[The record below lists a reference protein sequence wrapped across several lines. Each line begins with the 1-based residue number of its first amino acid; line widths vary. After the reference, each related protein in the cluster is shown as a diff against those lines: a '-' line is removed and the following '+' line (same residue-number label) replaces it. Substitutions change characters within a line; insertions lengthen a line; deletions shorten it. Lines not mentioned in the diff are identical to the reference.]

1 MNFKSLFRVCVLA
14 AMLLPIEAACSLSA
28 RPKGKPAADREY
40 DPQTTAS
47 FFYTEGIKNNVME
60 GDTARSIRLFEKVL
74 AIDSTHAPSLY
85 ELAILYAGAGAPEK
99 ALQYCLRANRLD
111 TGNLWYRGQL
121 GRLLIATNRLDSA
134 MTVYRSLLRADPDN
148 PDNYRLTAA
157 LYDQK
162 GEYEQA
168 LAVLDS
174 AQSRLGRIEI
184 LSSFR
189 RQMLM
194 SMGKYEQAVEEA
206 KATVEDFPYEE
217 QNYVALAELY
227 AMLGLDS
234 LAQRTYDEALA
245 LNPGSTP
252 TIISLN
258 EFYKQRKDNVR
269 FLATAELLFRAPEL
283 PLETKLKFYD
293 DLIRTPSFY
302 RDNYFQIGK
311 LASALAIAY
320 PHDRRTRELYARHL
334 IAGGNLE
341 EALKLY
347 KARIDDPEGRR
358 EALNNV
364 LDIEAY
370 LNRPDSVAKYAAE
383 ATRYYPSDPE
393 LYLRKGGVTAFFL
406 KDYAAA
412 EADYKQALKYARSD
426 SLRSVIYGSLGD
438 NCQNRGDYKNCFK
451 YYDKGLRLDTTNAV
465 IYNNYAY
472 FLSLREERLDDARN
486 GPESQPAVAEQS
498 HLPRHLRMGSLHAG
512 ALRGSARADAPGRLA
527 RPDRQQGAA
536 DPLRRHT
543 LQAERPLHGLDLLE
557 KGLGERIR
565 SRRNRETTQTD
576 RIKWRP
582 DDDCSSSACWPFS
595 HGKPPARRWNR
606 CEKTSSGPSGKS
618 A

>member
-347 KARIDDPEGRR
+347 KAGIDDPEGRR

-472 FLSLREERLDDARN
+472 FLSLREERLDDAL
-486 GPESQPAVAEQS
+486 E
-498 HLPRHLRMGSLHAG
+498 L
-512 ALRGSARADAPGRLA
+512 ARTANRLSPNNPTYLDTYAWVLYMLGRYEEAREPMRLA
-527 RPDRQQGAA
+527 VSLDRTDSKELLIHYGDILYKLNDRFMASIYWKKA
-536 DPLRRHT
+536 
-543 LQAERPLHGLDLLE
+543 LE
-557 KGLGERIR
+557 KGYDPEEI
-565 SRRNRETTQTD
+565 
-576 RIKWRP
+576 
-582 DDDCSSSACWPFS
+582 
-595 HGKPPARRWNR
+595 
-606 CEKTSSGPSGKS
+606 EKRLKLIE
-618 A
+618 

>member
-1 MNFKSLFRVCVLA
+1 MNLKSLFLACVLV
-14 AMLLPIEAACSLSA
+14 AMLLPIGAAGSSSS

-293 DLIRTPSFY
+293 DLIRMPSFY

-334 IAGGNLE
+334 IAGGSLE

-347 KARIDDPEGRR
+347 KAGINDPEGRR
-358 EALNNV
+358 DALNNV

-383 ATRYYPSDPE
+383 ATRYYPSDPD
-393 LYLRKGGVTAFFL
+393 RK
-406 KDYAAA
+406 
-412 EADYKQALKYARSD
+412 
-426 SLRSVIYGSLGD
+426 SV
-438 NCQNRGDYKNCFK
+438 
-451 YYDKGLRLDTTNAV
+451 V
-465 IYNNYAY
+465 
-472 FLSLREERLDDARN
+472 
-486 GPESQPAVAEQS
+486 
-498 HLPRHLRMGSLHAG
+498 
-512 ALRGSARADAPGRLA
+512 
-527 RPDRQQGAA
+527 
-536 DPLRRHT
+536 
-543 LQAERPLHGLDLLE
+543 
-557 KGLGERIR
+557 
-565 SRRNRETTQTD
+565 
-576 RIKWRP
+576 
-582 DDDCSSSACWPFS
+582 
-595 HGKPPARRWNR
+595 
-606 CEKTSSGPSGKS
+606 
-618 A
+618 

>member
-347 KARIDDPEGRR
+347 KAGIDDPEGRR

-472 FLSLREERLDDARN
+472 FLSLREERLDDALEMARKAN
-486 GPESQPAVAEQS
+486 RLSSTPTHGFSTCWGATRKRASRCAWPSRSTGPT
-498 HLPRHLRMGSLHAG
+498 
-512 ALRGSARADAPGRLA
+512 AR
-527 RPDRQQGAA
+527 
-536 DPLRRHT
+536 
-543 LQAERPLHGLDLLE
+543 
-557 KGLGERIR
+557 
-565 SRRNRETTQTD
+565 S
-576 RIKWRP
+576 
-582 DDDCSSSACWPFS
+582 C
-595 HGKPPARRWNR
+595 
-606 CEKTSSGPSGKS
+606 
-618 A
+618 

>member
-347 KARIDDPEGRR
+347 KAGIDDPEGRR
-358 EALNNV
+358 
-364 LDIEAY
+364 
-370 LNRPDSVAKYAAE
+370 
-383 ATRYYPSDPE
+383 
-393 LYLRKGGVTAFFL
+393 
-406 KDYAAA
+406 
-412 EADYKQALKYARSD
+412 
-426 SLRSVIYGSLGD
+426 
-438 NCQNRGDYKNCFK
+438 
-451 YYDKGLRLDTTNAV
+451 
-465 IYNNYAY
+465 
-472 FLSLREERLDDARN
+472 
-486 GPESQPAVAEQS
+486 
-498 HLPRHLRMGSLHAG
+498 
-512 ALRGSARADAPGRLA
+512 
-527 RPDRQQGAA
+527 
-536 DPLRRHT
+536 
-543 LQAERPLHGLDLLE
+543 
-557 KGLGERIR
+557 
-565 SRRNRETTQTD
+565 
-576 RIKWRP
+576 
-582 DDDCSSSACWPFS
+582 
-595 HGKPPARRWNR
+595 
-606 CEKTSSGPSGKS
+606 
-618 A
+618 

>member
-234 LAQRTYDEALA
+234 LKGLTTRRWR
-245 LNPGSTP
+245 S
-252 TIISLN
+252 I
-258 EFYKQRKDNVR
+258 
-269 FLATAELLFRAPEL
+269 RA
-283 PLETKLKFYD
+283 
-293 DLIRTPSFY
+293 
-302 RDNYFQIGK
+302 
-311 LASALAIAY
+311 
-320 PHDRRTRELYARHL
+320 AR
-334 IAGGNLE
+334 
-341 EALKLY
+341 
-347 KARIDDPEGRR
+347 
-358 EALNNV
+358 
-364 LDIEAY
+364 
-370 LNRPDSVAKYAAE
+370 
-383 ATRYYPSDPE
+383 
-393 LYLRKGGVTAFFL
+393 
-406 KDYAAA
+406 
-412 EADYKQALKYARSD
+412 
-426 SLRSVIYGSLGD
+426 LRS
-438 NCQNRGDYKNCFK
+438 
-451 YYDKGLRLDTTNAV
+451 
-465 IYNNYAY
+465 
-472 FLSLREERLDDARN
+472 
-486 GPESQPAVAEQS
+486 
-498 HLPRHLRMGSLHAG
+498 
-512 ALRGSARADAPGRLA
+512 
-527 RPDRQQGAA
+527 
-536 DPLRRHT
+536 
-543 LQAERPLHGLDLLE
+543 
-557 KGLGERIR
+557 
-565 SRRNRETTQTD
+565 SR
-576 RIKWRP
+576 
-582 DDDCSSSACWPFS
+582 
-595 HGKPPARRWNR
+595 
-606 CEKTSSGPSGKS
+606 
-618 A
+618 